1 VTDYRSPPG
10 TKGLGRGARTLAGAL
25 GLAACLALPARA
37 ADPGTVQLA
46 IYYGAYGEFVP
57 LRAPLGKATLAQPKI
72 LNAVCRTWSYA
83 TAHVDYGALPPGMQF
98 ENGVIS
104 GTPAAPGTWVLSVK
118 FTGIL
123 CNGTA
128 FPDQDAVVPI
138 EVK

>member
-1 VTDYRSPPG
+1 MTDFGSLSR
-10 TKGLGRGARTLAGAL
+10 TNGLGRGARTFAGL
-25 GLAACLALPARA
+25 LCLAACFALPARA
-37 ADPGTVQLA
+37 AEPGTVQLA

-57 LRAPLGKATLAQPKI
+57 LRAPLGKPTLAQPKI

-83 TAHVDYGALPPGMQF
+83 TARVDYGALPPGMKF

-118 FTGIL
+118 FAGIL